1 MNAERALLP
10 TTATER
16 LEQSRA
22 LLRQALQGTRQSR
35 TRAGTHKPT
44 PVWLANLKS
53 IPLLV
58 VLAEA
63 LNGWWSQH
71 PLRVAGTLAAD
82 STRAVLQPLARSN
95 PIALAL
101 GALLLGGLVA
111 WSRPWRW
118 LFKPALFA
126 GLGPQL
132 LAKSIAHLPLTAW
145 LQALISMA
153 TQKPAASA
161 AHTAPLSRS

>member
-1 MNAERALLP
+1 MSAERPLVP

-22 LLRQALQGTRQSR
+22 LLRQALQGTLQNR
-35 TRAGTHKPT
+35 TFPGAHKPT
-44 PVWLANLKS
+44 PAWLANLKS
-53 IPLLV
+53 IPLLT

-82 STRAVLQPLARSN
+82 TTRAVLQPLARSN
-95 PIALAL
+95 PVALAV

-118 LFKPALFA
+118 LFKPALFS

-145 LQALISMA
+145 LQALISVA
-153 TQKPAASA
+153 TQKPA
-161 AHTAPLSRS
+161 SRS